1 MVCEGRGEGRGGA
14 WRVREKGKGGEVCV
28 LCEGRG
34 GNMCKQGRKGE
45 GRGRGGV
52 WCVKGE
58 EGRCVV
64 SEERGERE
72 VCGE

>member
-1 MVCEGRGEGRGGA
+1 MVCEGRG
-14 WRVREKGKGGEVCV
+14 RERRCV
-28 LCEGRG
+28 VCEGRG
-34 GNMCKQGRKGE
+34 GNMCKQGRKEE

-52 WCVKGE
+52 RCVKGE

-72 VCGE
+72 VCSE